1 MSSNSTT
8 IADDIRSNI
17 EEIIEM
23 VSGEDAQKAT
33 ADAME
38 RQIWW
43 GILAVGAAL
52 LKLFFAIRSELEAKP
67 KQLEIEKELYEY
79 IDQTERNYV
88 SVFGP
93 VKVER
98 AYYWKKGG
106 GKHPLDEGLSLPE
119 RSYSDWVQEMVGE
132 LSVTRPED
140 EAVGLLERWF
150 RLNIPKR
157 SAQHVIG
164 EHSELVEEYYMQNEA
179 PKVDK
184 ADTIMVA
191 LADGKGIRMNRKDSP
206 PPEARRGKG
215 KPKTAKKEAIVTGLY
230 TISPYR
236 RTSDDVIRALMPGH
250 LPESQSEIRPKPSG
264 KQVFGTMAGKH
275 AAMQHL
281 AAQVA
286 RRETAQSFHRVAL
299 TDGAIAL
306 QQRVEE
312 YLPDFTLILD
322 LIHVTEYLWKAAHVL
337 WNETDPYRECW
348 MVDALRCLLE
358 DQLDTFLAHLN
369 RQCAYLSPS
378 KRETLTQVINYLE
391 RNRPYMQYHLYLA
404 RGWPIG
410 SGVIEGACRHLVKDR
425 FELAG
430 MRWSLKGAQA
440 MLDLRAVY
448 LNGDW
453 DTFQQFRRIQVHE
466 QRFLSSHPAAF
477 PEIVAFEVAA

>member
-1 MSSNSTT
+1 M
-8 IADDIRSNI
+8 IK
-17 EEIIEM
+17 M
-23 VSGEDAQKAT
+23 VSDEAAQEAT
-33 ADAME
+33 ADEME

-43 GILAVGAAL
+43 GVLVIGAAL
-52 LKLFFAIRSELEAKP
+52 LQLFFAIRSELEAKP
-67 KQLEIEKELYEY
+67 KKLEREGEVYEY
-79 IDQTERNYV
+79 IGQTKRNYV

-93 VKVER
+93 VEVER

-106 GKHPLDEGLSLPE
+106 GKHPLDEELSLPE
-119 RSYSDWVQEMVGE
+119 RSYSDWVQEIVGE

-140 EAVGLLERWF
+140 EAVGLLKRWF
-150 RLNIPKR
+150 KLSIPKR

-164 EHSELVEEYYMQNEA
+164 EHAELVETYYAQSET
-179 PKVDK
+179 PQVGE
-184 ADTIMVA
+184 ADTIIVA

-206 PPEARRGKG
+206 PPEARRSKG
-215 KPKTAKKEAIVTGLY
+215 KQKTAKKEAVVTGLY
-230 TISPYR
+230 TISSYR

-250 LPESQSEIRPKPSG
+250 LPESQSETRPKPNG
-264 KQVFGTMAGKH
+264 KQVFGTMKGKH
-275 AAMQHL
+275 TAVQHL

-286 RRETAQSFHRVAL
+286 KRETAQLLDRVAL

-306 QQRVEE
+306 QQRIEE

-322 LIHVTEYLWKAAHVL
+322 LLHVTGYLWKAANVL

-358 DQLDTFLAHLN
+358 GQLDILLSHLK
-369 RQCAYLSPS
+369 RQCAYLSKA

-430 MRWSLKGAQA
+430 MRWSLKGAQE
-440 MLDLRAVY
+440 MLGLRAVY

-453 DTFQQFRRIQVHE
+453 DDFQRFRRIQVHE
-466 QRFLSSHPAAF
+466 QRFASSHPVAF
-477 PEIVAFEVAA
+477 PEIVAFEAVA